1 MRPFVSITLRTQAWF
16 WRSPPSGPRGRREKL
31 IWSLA
36 QECKSLPAKRLEIKL
51 SNSTKG
57 LIGSACHTPLVGLA
71 EGESQGHRS
80 TNAESL
86 SQVGDLRALGTSSW
100 YLATCIS
107 RGAVTGPGKGSGPWY
122 PPECIQAPR
131 HVLQRCALLAQGD
144 CLGDQDAT
152 LCRDWATIAKVV
164 EQAHGP

>member
-1 MRPFVSITLRTQAWF
+1 MRPFVSITLRRQAWF

-36 QECKSLPAKRLEIKL
+36 QECKSLPAKRLDIKL
-51 SNSTKG
+51 DQGAHRLGMPYPPRG
-57 LIGSACHTPLVGLA
+57 L
-71 EGESQGHRS
+71 
-80 TNAESL
+80 
-86 SQVGDLRALGTSSW
+86 
-100 YLATCIS
+100 S
-107 RGAVTGPGKGSGPWY
+107 RRRVTGSPVHKRGVTEPSRRLACARHKLLVSRNLHLAWGSHRARQGLRPWY